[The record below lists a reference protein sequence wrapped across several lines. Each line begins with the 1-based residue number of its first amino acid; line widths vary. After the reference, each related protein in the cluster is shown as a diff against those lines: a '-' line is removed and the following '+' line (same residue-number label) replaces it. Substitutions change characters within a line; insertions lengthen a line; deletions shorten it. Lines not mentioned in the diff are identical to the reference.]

1 MAVDKTRILSP
12 WLDLSPESFSVGGGE
27 GVGPAL
33 GSVFRMKMSV
43 LEWAPDKAEC
53 CPSWAV
59 EGTGPT

>member
-1 MAVDKTRILSP
+1 
-12 WLDLSPESFSVGGGE
+12 
-27 GVGPAL
+27 VGPAL